1 MFILGPVV
9 ETIFASFFLV
19 AAVLLPMSCMA
30 FADSLAASARCRP
43 EEGKSWPGAAGPCW
57 GAESDSGDE
66 EEEVACGGER
76 GAASAAPSG
85 AQDDA
90 PALQR
95 TASASALRQRAA
107 AAPEA
112 AA

>member
-9 ETIFASFFLV
+9 ETIFASLFLV

-57 GAESDSGDE
+57 GVESDSGDD
-66 EEEVACGGER
+66 EEEVAGGGE
-76 GAASAAPSG
+76 GGMASTAPSE
-85 AQDDA
+85 AQDA
-90 PALQR
+90 TLQR